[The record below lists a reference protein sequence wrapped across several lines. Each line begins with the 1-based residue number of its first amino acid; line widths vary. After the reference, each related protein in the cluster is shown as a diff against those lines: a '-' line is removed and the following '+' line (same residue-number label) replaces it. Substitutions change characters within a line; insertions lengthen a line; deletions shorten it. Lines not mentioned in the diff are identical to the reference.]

1 MDSKITLMQRQ
12 ATPIAR
18 SAYTA
23 STDRR
28 EGARLHAV
36 PMLPDAPVAAVAR
49 TQRPEPAARYEEMD
63 DPPPFWALWL
73 KHEWPRSSAALLGIL
88 GLGVGVASGTIWG
101 CAAPGVLLAALSLDG
116 LRRRIPLRFSSGFDD
131 AAPLLPEQNSDSRVA
146 DLERRLGVLSKV
158 HEELAA
164 AKVEAESALLSKGEF
179 LATMSHEVRTPL
191 NGMVPLLELVL
202 ASPLAPEQKDQLD
215 TIHRSSRELL
225 RIVNDVLDYSRVEAG
240 GVELETI
247 GLNLRELVEHVTKLM
262 EKPAQAKGLSLSYT
276 IDSNVRLAV
285 RGDPLRLRQMLTNL
299 VSNAIKFTERG
310 SIVIEVAKRAETR
323 THNTVL
329 ISVRDTGI
337 GLQPEAAQR
346 LFQPFS
352 QADASTTRRFGG
364 TGLGLAIC
372 RRLVESMA
380 GQIGVTSQPGR
391 GSTFWFSVPLLK
403 AIGDM
408 EARPVGE
415 DLRALLLCRD
425 TPTLE
430 RLTRRL
436 RALRVQ
442 TITSETTLD
451 ALRILRGSA
460 GLAVDGRQELVLV
473 DFQTYHATIRS
484 LTRSIESEESL
495 GEVRTIVLGDA
506 TKLPEELRSNPRIGV
521 VPREA
526 SEQQLGDAIA
536 TLFRGREE
544 GSQAPAASGPVIDIS
559 ARKPNLN
566 LAGLRILLVDD
577 IAINRKVGERVL
589 EKLGAVVELA
599 SNGREALQ
607 RMDRGRYD
615 AVLMDCQMPDVDGY
629 TATRAQRVREHEEK
643 RRRIPIIAMTANAM
657 PGDREKCLAAGMD
670 DHIPKPLDRDLV
682 ALTLER
688 WIRESAGETDAPAPV
703 PALPPSVVDVEAHF
717 IPDLPGG
724 IDASALMSMFDG
736 LGLDQAQ
743 CVERWYRD
751 TRLSITTIG
760 TAVSMF
766 DAATA
771 QRSARALKSA
781 GALLGAHV
789 FSMVAASI
797 EAAAQAGALQQVAE
811 ELSALEIECERV
823 RRALS
828 VVRVAG

>member
-12 ATPIAR
+12 ATPIPR

-28 EGARLHAV
+28 EGARPHAV
-36 PMLPDAPVAAVAR
+36 PMLPNAPAAAAAR
-49 TQRPEPAARYEEMD
+49 PLRPEPDARIEEMD

-73 KHEWPRSSAALLGIL
+73 KQEWPRSSAALLGIL
-88 GLGVGVASGTIWG
+88 GLGAGVASGTIWG

-116 LRRRIPLRFSSGFDD
+116 LRRRIPLRLSTGFDD
-131 AAPLLPEQNSDSRVA
+131 AAAPLPAQSSDSRVA

-158 HEELAA
+158 HDELAA

-191 NGMVPLLELVL
+191 NGMVPLLELVM

-262 EKPAQAKGLSLSYT
+262 GKPAQAKGLSLSYT

-442 TITSETTLD
+442 TITTETTLD

-473 DFQTYHATIRS
+473 DSQTYHATIRS

-506 TKLPEELRSNPRIGV
+506 AKLPEELLSNPRIGV

-526 SEQQLGDAIA
+526 SEQQLGDAIT

-577 IAINRKVGERVL
+577 LAINRKVGERVL

-643 RRRIPIIAMTANAM
+643 RRRIPVIAMTANAM

-670 DHIPKPLDRDLV
+670 DHIPKPLDRDLI

-688 WIRESAGETDAPAPV
+688 WIRETSGETDAAPV
-703 PALPPSVVDVEAHF
+703 PSPAADVEAQF
-717 IPDLPGG
+717 IPDVPGG

-743 CVERWYRD
+743 CVDRWYRD
-751 TRLSITTIG
+751 TRLSITAIG

-789 FSMVAASI
+789 FSMVASSI